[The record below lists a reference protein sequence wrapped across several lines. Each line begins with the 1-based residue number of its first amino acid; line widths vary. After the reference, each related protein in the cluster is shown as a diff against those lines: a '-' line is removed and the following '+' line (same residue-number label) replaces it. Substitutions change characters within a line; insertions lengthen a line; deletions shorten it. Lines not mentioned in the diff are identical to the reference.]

1 METIEKIRFRL
12 NTCEG
17 LVERYTKEFQELPN
31 DKKESVR
38 ANSIM
43 DNLNQATGQVTAL
56 EWVLGWM
63 NEES

>member
-1 METIEKIRFRL
+1 MEIIEKIKFRL

-38 ANSIM
+38 GNSIM
-43 DNLNQATGQVTAL
+43 DSLNRVSGQAEAL
-56 EWVLGWM
+56 NWVLGWM
-63 NEES
+63 NE

>member
-1 METIEKIRFRL
+1 METIDKIRFRL
-12 NTCEG
+12 NTSEG

-43 DNLNQATGQVTAL
+43 DALNQATGQVTAL
-56 EWVLGWM
+56 NWVLGWM
-63 NEES
+63 NE

>member
-1 METIEKIRFRL
+1 MEIIEKIKFRL

-38 ANSIM
+38 GNSIM
-43 DNLNQATGQVTAL
+43 DSLNWVSGQAEAL
-56 EWVLGWM
+56 NWVLGWM
-63 NEES
+63 NE